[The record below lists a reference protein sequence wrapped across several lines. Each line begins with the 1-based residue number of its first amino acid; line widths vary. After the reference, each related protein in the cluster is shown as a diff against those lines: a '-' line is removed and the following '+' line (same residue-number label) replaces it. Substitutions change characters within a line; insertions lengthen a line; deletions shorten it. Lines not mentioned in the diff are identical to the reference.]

1 MAVAAGAAPV
11 GAGRSDDELVDLAR
25 RGDDR
30 AFGAL
35 YERYQGAIA
44 TYIGGMLGD
53 HAVGEDLAQ
62 DAFLS
67 ALRRM
72 RATTG
77 ALAFK
82 PWIYTIARH
91 AAIDHLRRRRRQPEV
106 PIDAHDV
113 VLAPADQARLT
124 AHGACPEANAL
135 SRERLEHL
143 RFAFS
148 GLSRNHHRIIVLR
161 ELEGLTYR
169 EIAARMNLS
178 HAAVESTLFRA
189 RKRLGEEFAHQTNG
203 TGDRARRR
211 HRRATAHA
219 TPARRAVAS
228 AA

>member
-1 MAVAAGAAPV
+1 
-11 GAGRSDDELVDLAR
+11 
-25 RGDDR
+25 
-30 AFGAL
+30 
-35 YERYQGAIA
+35 
-44 TYIGGMLGD
+44 MLGD
-53 HAVGEDLAQ
+53 HAVGEDIAQ
-62 DAFLS
+62 DAFVS

-91 AAIDHLRRRRRQPEV
+91 AAIDHLRRRRRRSEV
-106 PIDAHDV
+106 PLDGDDAGIP
-113 VLAPADQARLT
+113 PADQARLT

-148 GLSRNHHRIIVLR
+148 GLSRSHHQIIVLR

-169 EIAARMNLS
+169 EIGARMNLS

-203 TGDRARRR
+203 TGHVARRR
-211 HRRATAHA
+211 QRRGDAHRAA
-219 TPARRAVAS
+219 ARVAVAS